1 MFFNFI
7 SNSLRLAAK
16 LLSSY
21 YIADFASF
29 NKNTKPPSCTFTIL
43 LYNKLSIRLD
53 TIDTRYLTNFC
64 MISKHTI
71 EHFCTDAREVI

>member
-7 SNSLRLAAK
+7 SNSLRLAAM

-64 MISKHTI
+64 MIWQHTI